1 MQIDKSAIKRGMMM
15 HGGPCPAAY
24 VHDGSVVVSKSFDQ
38 PKATPSLKEI
48 GRCWS
53 RFGCG
58 WRRCARNHD
67 KR

>member
-48 GRCWS
+48 AAMLESVRV
-53 RFGCG
+53 RLEAL
-58 WRRCARNHD
+58 R
-67 KR
+67 KKP